1 MVWFLVFIKV
11 VVDTV
16 EVGAWSICKVLWLG
30 LVVFVGS
37 SVVLQN
43 ALLSQMSSLFLSVIL
58 SSK

>member
-16 EVGAWSICKVLWLG
+16 EVGAWSIGKVLWLG

-37 SVVLQN
+37 SIVLQN